1 MGIWDSLIAET
12 NSENSSGVSDADFLR
27 SLTVAKK
34 TFSQVRRRLT
44 SDMLK
49 AHGARSVP
57 WLLKPAQTHGT

>member
-49 AHGARSVP
+49 AHG
-57 WLLKPAQTHGT
+57 T